1 MQLELNFFNFIYII
15 SCAFGYVLGLV
26 LLTYGVKK
34 KSTSIL
40 LGLSFLF
47 LSHAILLA
55 GLIDSG
61 LIIHFP
67 NLFRTGNVAALIYS
81 FLPFLYIQY
90 SLFQPKF
97 RIWHFIH
104 FLPAMIFII
113 DFMPVFLMDT
123 ADKVTMISSQV
134 NDPSLIVSYTQSR
147 FFPDNFYTEF
157 RTILISIYW
166 ISSVILVWRY
176 KNKNPQLGNKPILFR
191 WIQTYLF
198 FQIIIIAPFYLTF
211 QSSNSDLA
219 YKAVHF
225 SGALMNLG
233 TGIFL
238 LYFPNILYGT
248 NFYSKKNVSYEKEDV
263 QTSKDERSV
272 EIDSEKAAELN
283 KTLDELLKTQKVYL
297 RKGYSVYD
305 LSKDSGIPHYLLSQF
320 MNQHLGVSFPEF
332 INRARVIHSCEL
344 LEQAQ
349 TENYTLEAIGELSG
363 FSNRNSFSSAF
374 KKVTGKSPSVYL
386 KEKGFMGKEG

>member
-1 MQLELNFFNFIYII
+1 MQLELNFFNIIYLLSCGIGFI
-15 SCAFGYVLGLV
+15 LGLV
-26 LLTYGVKK
+26 LLTYGIKK

-40 LGLSFLF
+40 LGFSFLF
-47 LSHAILLA
+47 LSYAILLA

-97 RIWHFIH
+97 KIWHFIH
-104 FLPAMIFII
+104 FLPVLIYII

-123 ADKVTMISSQV
+123 RDKVMMISSQV
-134 NDPSLIVSYTQSR
+134 NDPSLIVSFTQSR
-147 FFPDNFYTEF
+147 FFPDNFHTEF

-166 ISSVILVWRY
+166 IFSVILVWKY
-176 KNKNPQLGNKPILFR
+176 KNKNPQLENKPILFR

-198 FQIIIIAPFYLTF
+198 FQLIIIAPFYLTF
-211 QSSNSDLA
+211 HSSNSDLA

-248 NFYSKKNVSYEKEDV
+248 NLYSKKAIPTTKENI
-263 QTSKDERSV
+263 QELKEERLV
-272 EIDSEKAAELN
+272 EIDPEKVDELVRI
-283 KTLDELLKTQKVYL
+283 LDELLKSKKVFL
-297 RKGYSVYD
+297 KKGYTVYD

>member
-1 MQLELNFFNFIYII
+1 MQLELNFFNIIYLLSCSIGFI
-15 SCAFGYVLGLV
+15 LGLV
-26 LLTYGVKK
+26 LLTFGIKR

-47 LSHAILLA
+47 LSYAILLA

-81 FLPFLYIQY
+81 FLPFVYIQY

-97 RIWHFIH
+97 RVWHLIH
-104 FLPAMIFII
+104 LLPAMIFII
-113 DFMPVFLMDT
+113 DFMPVFLLDT
-123 ADKVTMISSQV
+123 ADKVAMISSQV

-147 FFPDNFYTEF
+147 FFPDNFHTEF

-166 ISSVILVWRY
+166 IISVILVWKY
-176 KNKNPQLGNKPILFR
+176 KNKNPQLGNKQILFR

-198 FQIIIIAPFYLTF
+198 FQLIIIAPFYLTF

-248 NFYSKKNVSYEKEDV
+248 NFYRKKSSAFDKEDF
-263 QTSKDERSV
+263 QTSKDEKSV
-272 EIDSEKAAELN
+272 EIDHEKAEELS

-305 LSKDSGIPHYLLSQF
+305 LAKDSGIPHYLLSQF

-332 INRARVIHSCEL
+332 INKARVIHSCEL
-344 LEQAQ
+344 LDQAQ

-386 KEKGFMGKEG
+386 KERGSIRDEG